1 MTATSRDPPTSGHDG
16 HDHRNPRFVNGRVGH
31 GHKDHASANGHAS
44 SDHQDHPPSNGHI
57 LHGYLNHFLHNGYAT
72 DGQLASLANG
82 ASDVDM
88 SREFLATLD
97 TYNSMHTDMNKG
109 LNLLM
114 DVYRDKNDKLREYD
128 EHHLKMWSKLEEYE
142 KKIRCLEA
150 KNRALND
157 SPNAFACLI
166 IDGDGALFHDEY
178 IIQGEEG
185 GREAAHELHSAL
197 KTFLESTNMEDHIK
211 FIVVKIYLNV
221 EGLSRALM
229 ESGIIHEDDKLTKFG
244 RGFCQAQPF
253 FEFIDVGH
261 GKEKADLKATKHFEL
276 MVNLK
281 DCKRVML
288 AGCHD
293 NGYATSLEEYSRW
306 ATDKITLVETTPAA
320 NGIAKLKQDFDFQ
333 QFPDIF
339 RSEPLCSRKRHQQ
352 SRSTITS
359 FGTIE
364 PFPSP
369 SSTYATKFNGGPS
382 SAALTKRPSPPPAA
396 AFGFAAS
403 NSGDSQSEDNQAPED
418 KGRQPVLSYAKAA
431 GTQSVGYIKVGRLAS
446 SSDVLMGKCRNPQPP
461 KTEKRYFFLNKAQ
474 QRVDYPLCRAPD
486 TKVREEVEEK
496 IRKNRANF
504 CNGYHLINRCKHL
517 AENHHGP
524 CDYTHGEPLSKEAKK
539 YLWYKARSV
548 VCKNGS
554 DCREDYCLAGHHCAW
569 GKDCRYKDD
578 CRFKKMHGIDLERFY
593 VVHEGDPCPK
603 PIRRV

>member
-1 MTATSRDPPTSGHDG
+1 MSRD
-16 HDHRNPRFVNGRVGH
+16 
-31 GHKDHASANGHAS
+31 
-44 SDHQDHPPSNGHI
+44 
-57 LHGYLNHFLHNGYAT
+57 
-72 DGQLASLANG
+72 
-82 ASDVDM
+82 
-88 SREFLATLD
+88 FLATLD

-128 EHHLKMWSKLEEYE
+128 KHYTEMWTKLQEYE
-142 KKIRCLEA
+142 KKTEHLENKIRCLEA

-178 IIQGEEG
+178 IIEGEEG
-185 GREAAHELHSAL
+185 GREAAHKLHSAL
-197 KTFLESTNMEDHIK
+197 KTFLESANMEDHIK

-221 EGLSRALM
+221 EGLTRALM

-320 NGIAKLKQDFDFQ
+320 NGIAKLKQHFNFQ

-339 RSEPLCSRKRHQQ
+339 RSEPLCLRKRSQQ
-352 SRSTITS
+352 SRSTITA
-359 FGTIE
+359 FGSIE

-369 SSTYATKFNGGPS
+369 LSTCVAYPSAVQFNGGPS
-382 SAALTKRPSPPPAA
+382 SAALTKRPSPPQAA
-396 AFGFAAS
+396 AFSFAAS

-418 KGRQPVLSYAKAA
+418 KDRQPVLSYAKAA
-431 GTQSVGYIKVGRLAS
+431 GTQPVGYIKVGRLANS
-446 SSDVLMGKCRNPQPP
+446 NDVLMGKCRNPQPP
-461 KTEKRYFFLNKAQ
+461 KYEKMYFFLNKAE

-486 TKVREEVEEK
+486 TKVREEIEERT
-496 IRKNRANF
+496 RKNRANF

-517 AENHHGP
+517 AENNHGP

-578 CRFKKMHGIDLERFY
+578 CRFKKMHGVDLERFY